1 MAEGGKH
8 GQQKII
14 TPNEQGDAAKK
25 DVHFGA
31 VVQQVAVMVGT
42 LSKRNALEPEHL

>member
-1 MAEGGKH
+1 MLSSLRWRDKVGSYMAESSKH

-14 TPNEQGDAAKK
+14 TPNEQGDTAKK

-31 VVQQVAVMVGT
+31 VVQ
-42 LSKRNALEPEHL
+42 

>member
-1 MAEGGKH
+1 MLSSLRWRDRVGSYMPEGGKH

-31 VVQQVAVMVGT
+31 IVQ
-42 LSKRNALEPEHL
+42 